1 MKGFKI
7 CCGEVWWLRNLFV
20 PGGLFV
26 PVGLFVLVGQACF
39 FIGCSASQS
48 GQAFRDSASEL
59 RQGMLA
65 EEENRL
71 GEGEAEVP
79 ASSTA
84 HYYYIL
90 GELSLEA
97 DDFDQALIHYEKA
110 VQLEAHPPVTLRR
123 RLAQMYVRKGKL
135 DQALNQVDEALKG
148 ANDDFDL
155 LRLRAGI
162 LASSHQLE
170 EAILA
175 YRRLIE
181 LAPDTQDNYIL
192 LASLYSQEGRI
203 PEAKEILALLVRRVP
218 DAIFGHYYLGRVWE
232 VEGNLVEAE
241 KHYRAAL
248 SLDMTSDS
256 LQLDVARVLALQ
268 GKLGDARTVAEQ
280 IVESNPRNVTARK
293 LLGQLLLGQNNL
305 DLALKQFEEVGE
317 LEDDPTETR
326 LKIALIKLEQQD
338 YSGAQVELSLVLAE
352 HAENGVAR
360 YYLGTSLAA
369 LGQTKE
375 AIQEFQKITATQ
387 KMFIEAK
394 SYSAYLLRQEK
405 RYEEAEKEVRLALEK
420 NKDDVKLLSFLAA
433 VQHEAGDTDQAVET
447 MNTLIALEPSVDSH
461 YFTLGVFYDESSEQ
475 LKAIEAMKRAIDLNS
490 KNTHAMNYLAYTYAV
505 REENLEEALRLVKL
519 ALQQEP
525 KNGYFLDTLA
535 WVYYKMAR
543 YEEALQQLQ
552 QATNYV
558 SDDAVVFEHLGVVQR
573 KLGQRK
579 KALATFQR
587 GLALAPQSD
596 DKEAASRIEI
606 QIGELESELRP
617 QAQTKQGSSSPSGIS
632 QER

>member
-1 MKGFKI
+1 MKGFKNI
-7 CCGEVWWLRNLFV
+7 CCEVWWVRN
-20 PGGLFV
+20 
-26 PVGLFVLVGQACF
+26 LFVLVGCLVFAL
-39 FIGCSASQS
+39 GCSASQS
-48 GQAFRDSASEL
+48 GPAARDSVSEL

-71 GEGEAEVP
+71 GEGEATVP

-110 VQLEAHPPVTLRR
+110 VELEAHPPVTLRR

-135 DQALNQVDEALKG
+135 DLALNQVDEALKG
-148 ANDDFDL
+148 ESNDFDL

-175 YRRLIE
+175 YRKLIE

-192 LASLYSQEGRI
+192 LASLYSQEGRL
-203 PEAKEILALLVRRVP
+203 PEAKEVLTLLVHRIP
-218 DAIFGHYYLGRVWE
+218 EAIFGHYYLGRVLE

-248 SLDMTSDS
+248 NLDMTSDS

-268 GKLGDARTVAEQ
+268 GKLDDARAMAEQ
-280 IVESNPRNVTARK
+280 IVESNPRNVNARK
-293 LLGQLLLGQNNL
+293 LLGQLHLGQNDL
-305 DLALKQFEEVGE
+305 DLALKQFEKIGE

-326 LKIALIKLEQQD
+326 LKIALIKLEKQD
-338 YSGAQVELSLVLAE
+338 FSGAQVELSLVLAE
-352 HAENGVAR
+352 HADHGVAR

-375 AIQEFQKITATQ
+375 AIQEFQKITEKQ

-394 SYSAYLLRQEK
+394 SYAAYLLRQEK
-405 RYEEAEKEVRLALEK
+405 RYEEAQAEVQLALEQK
-420 NKDDVKLLSFLAA
+420 ENDAKLLSFLAA
-433 VQHEAGDTDQAVET
+433 VQHEAGDTDQAIET
-447 MNTLIALEPSVDSH
+447 MKKLIGLEPAVDSH

-475 LKAIEAMKRAIDLNS
+475 LQAIEAMKKAIDLNN

-505 REENLEEALRLVKL
+505 REENLEEALRLVKV

-543 YEEALQQLQ
+543 YDEALQHLQ
-552 QATNYV
+552 RATNYV

-573 KLGQRK
+573 KLGQKK

-596 DKEAASRIEI
+596 DKEVASRIEI
-606 QIGELESELRP
+606 QIGELESELKA
-617 QAQTKQGSSSPSGIS
+617 QVQTKQGSGSTSSIS
-632 QER
+632 Q